1 MKKIIN
7 YLLVIALVIVHFI
20 PVADAA
26 TITINKAVK
35 DQIYNA
41 YKIFDVTNAGN
52 SYAYSI
58 DSSNDWFEVVKKYAT
73 DNEKTF
79 TLKRV
84 GNTTKY
90 VVVPGEKFSSN
101 DHAKSFAEYLNEN
114 LANKKATAS
123 AKATGT
129 TVEITVDEAGYY
141 FVDSSLGALCI
152 LHTAA
157 TTMKV
162 DEKNTEPTIKK
173 EASQTTASIGQEV
186 TFTVTVTAGGAAD
199 TSYIVH
205 DKMTDGLD
213 LVANTIE
220 IKVNDVAVLADNYT
234 ITTSDHEFDIEFKQT
249 YTATL
254 DKNTDIVITYKAI
267 VNEKAIET
275 SNVTNEVKLTY
286 GQSSSTEGKV
296 TIKNYD
302 FELVKVNEAGEQL
315 SGAKFKLY
323 DAKDNEVLLV
333 KEGDSYRPAKNGEN
347 GVEIEAGKVRINGLA
362 SGTYFLEETQAP
374 EGYNQLVARHE
385 FEIKDADLLEQAA
398 VKVVNTTGTILPS
411 TGGIG
416 TILFLTIGTIMV
428 IGFGVLLVTKLRLS
442 KMSI

>member
-35 DQIYNA
+35 DQTYNA

-173 EASQTTASIGQEV
+173 EASQTTASVGQEV

-323 DAKDNEVLLV
+323 DAQDNEVLLV

>member
-1 MKKIIN
+1 MKKILN
-7 YLLVIALVIVHFI
+7 YLLVIALVIVQFI

-35 DQIYNA
+35 DQTYNA

-101 DHAKSFAEYLNEN
+101 DHAKSFAAYLNEN
-114 LANKKATAS
+114 LANKTATAS
-123 AKATGT
+123 AKATGQ

-173 EASQTTASIGQEV
+173 EASQTTASVGQEV

-220 IKVNDVAVLADNYT
+220 IKVNDAAVSADNYT
-234 ITTSDHEFDIEFKQT
+234 ITTSDHGFDIEFKQT

-254 DKNTDIVITYKAI
+254 AKNTDIVITYKAL

-275 SNVTNEVKLTY
+275 SNVTNEATLTY
-286 GQSSSTEGKV
+286 GQSSSTESKV
-296 TIKNYD
+296 IIKNYD

-333 KEGDSYRPAKNGEN
+333 KEGDSYRPAKAGEK

-374 EGYNQLVARHE
+374 EGYNQLVARHK
-385 FEIKDADLLEQAA
+385 FEIKDADLTEQAA

-411 TGGIG
+411 TGGMGIV
-416 TILFLTIGTIMV
+416 LFLTIGTIMV